1 MKFGNEFWL
10 ILFREY
16 ISPKLFAVCI
26 REGKDVERG
35 MEVTVIAE
43 GRGKGGEKKERKK
56 VYLSSSRQTMNY
68 CYYSKH
74 I

>member
-1 MKFGNEFWL
+1 MLHRGD
-10 ILFREY
+10 
-16 ISPKLFAVCI
+16 
-26 REGKDVERG
+26 KDVERG
-35 MEVTVIAE
+35 MEGTVIAE

-56 VYLSSSRQTMNY
+56 VYLSSSGQTLIY